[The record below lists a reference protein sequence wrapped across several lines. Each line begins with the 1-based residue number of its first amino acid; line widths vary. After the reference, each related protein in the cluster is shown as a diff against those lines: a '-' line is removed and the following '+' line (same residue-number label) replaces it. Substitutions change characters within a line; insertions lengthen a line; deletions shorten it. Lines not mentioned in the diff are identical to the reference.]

1 MTYFYVAMQQR
12 FFVHLSTVQYRMV
25 TMLAKEL
32 QAIKRAEAKAPRQL
46 TTKGGVWRRNIHKDV
61 MNQYRQIVAVRQ
73 SPFEFF
79 SITFFLS
86 PLNAGEY

>member
-1 MTYFYVAMQQR
+1 VICLYVAMQQR
-12 FFVHLSTVQYRMV
+12 FFVHLSTVQYRMA

-32 QAIKRAEAKAPRQL
+32 QAIKRAEAKTPRQL

-61 MNQYRQIVAVRQ
+61 VKQYRQIVAVRQ

-86 PLNAGEY
+86 PLNAGKY